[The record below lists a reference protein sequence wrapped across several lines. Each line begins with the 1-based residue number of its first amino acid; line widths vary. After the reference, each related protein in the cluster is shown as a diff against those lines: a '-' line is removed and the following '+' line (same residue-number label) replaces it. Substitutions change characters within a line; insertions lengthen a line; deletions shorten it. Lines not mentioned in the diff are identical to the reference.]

1 MTIVKVMLYTCF
13 IRIDI
18 KIIIL
23 YLISAISYADT
34 IFYSPNSPPAGFE
47 DLAAEQYTEVD
58 VFFGGHKITAVFA
71 RFSPGNFSF
80 DKPENLL
87 HAIPHAKNTQKLIQ
101 ALSGQLE
108 THSDLVCQKPRVP
121 KGCGHLQP
129 DIAGIIFNE
138 NQFSVDVFI
147 NSQFLDIIPL
157 NVGNYLPWPGETAGL
172 GGMINFN
179 GNLAGS
185 TQNEVRYDLGAKSI
199 LSYGLTHL
207 NIDMHVSGVK
217 GYQIESIVAER
228 DSRNWV
234 LRGGMLRNTPVRL
247 LSQKEILGVYFGSSL
262 KMRTDL
268 ERAYGNEVM
277 VFLPRRAMVSVFR
290 EERLLSSQMYEAGN
304 QMLDTQN
311 FPNGAYDI
319 NIVIDDPLLGEQQET
334 QFYSKATDIPPL
346 GSPSYFI
353 EAGVMRSDQRD
364 DILPKYSLEG
374 LVNIGGAMRF
384 TDTFGADI
392 GFLASQREQIFSFG
406 AVSLHRVLNSQLRLG
421 MIVTTQGDYGVEF
434 SGFGN
439 YQGLAANFSFRK
451 LLSDTDAARDQF
463 DLLPLSFTQAT
474 VNLGYII
481 WRLRFNLRANWQE
494 NYRPET
500 ESTAIYS
507 ITPSVGVQ
515 LLRYRGIDAFLNL
528 QHTFANNDN
537 LTLASLNIQY
547 SSQGRWSFL
556 GNIEAQHQHEQM
568 RYSGNLRAHWQDNDL
583 FPADLRAELGLKSQ
597 KDNYAL
603 QARGEYRGVY
613 GGGAAFVDYSILPR
627 DTNITNYGGNFN
639 FSVLAEQQGVALGGQ
654 YPEKSA
660 VIIDLRGSP
669 EGAGFDVEIIQV
681 SRRVSRNSRHFSVFV
696 GQANALPLRPYE
708 TYQIRLIAR
717 KDTFAEFDTSPRLIT
732 LYPGMIQRL
741 TWEVKQVYILITA
754 IVDENGLAVANA
766 RVEGAIE
773 PAFTDSSGFLQADV
787 EAQAKLVLTR
797 ESGGICLVQ
806 VPEVTEAM
814 NVVTL
819 KGLVCQPLN

>member
-1 MTIVKVMLYTCF
+1 M
-13 IRIDI
+13 
-18 KIIIL
+18 
-23 YLISAISYADT
+23 SHADT
-34 IFYSPNSPPAGFE
+34 VFYSPSSPPVGFE

-58 VFFGGHKITAVFA
+58 VFFGGQKITAVFA
-71 RFSPGNFSF
+71 RFSTEQFSF
-80 DKPENLL
+80 EEPEKILL
-87 HAIPHAKNTQKLIQ
+87 AIPHAKNTSVLIQ
-101 ALSGQLE
+101 ALSGQLDA
-108 THSDLVCQKPRVP
+108 HSELVCHKPRFP

-129 DIAGIIFNE
+129 EIAGIIFNE
-138 NQFSVDVFI
+138 NRFRVDVFI
-147 NSQFLDIIPL
+147 NPQFLDIIPL
-157 NVGNYLPWPGETAGL
+157 NVGHYLPWPDDAAGL

-185 TQNEVRYDLGAKSI
+185 TQNEVRYDLGARSI

-207 NIDMHVSGVK
+207 NIDMHVSGAK

-228 DSRNWV
+228 DSRDWV
-234 LRGGMLRNTPVRL
+234 LRGGMLRNAPVRL
-247 LSQKEILGVYFGSSL
+247 LSQKEILGVHFGSSL

-319 NIVIDDPLLGEQQET
+319 SIVIDDPLLGEQQET

-364 DILPKYSLEG
+364 DLIPKYSFEA

-384 TDTFGADI
+384 NDTLGADI
-392 GFLASQREQIFSFG
+392 GFLASQRDQIFSFG
-406 AVSLHRVLNSQLRLG
+406 AVSLHRLLNSQLRLG
-421 MIVTTQGDYGVEF
+421 MIVTAKGDYGIDF

-439 YQGLAANFSFRK
+439 YQGLSANFSFRK
-451 LLSDTDAARDQF
+451 LLSDIDAERDQF
-463 DLLPLSFTQAT
+463 DLLPLPFTQAT

-481 WRLRFNLRANWQE
+481 WRFRFNLRANWQE
-494 NYRPET
+494 NYRPT
-500 ESTAIYS
+500 GMSSIYS
-507 ITPSVGVQ
+507 ITPSVGIQ
-515 LLRYRGIDAFLNL
+515 LVRYRGIDAFLNL
-528 QHTFANNDN
+528 QHTFANDDS

-547 SSQGRWSFL
+547 SSQGPWSFF
-556 GNIEAQHQHEQM
+556 GNIEAQHHHSQM
-568 RYSGNLRAHWQDNDL
+568 RYSGNVHARWQDNDL
-583 FPADLRAELGLKSQ
+583 FPADLRADLGLKSQ

-613 GGGAAFVDYSILPR
+613 GGATAFVDYSILPK
-627 DTNITNYGGNFN
+627 DSNVTNYGGNFN

-669 EGAGFDVEIIQV
+669 KGAGFDVEIIQV
-681 SRRVSRNSRHFSVFV
+681 SRRVTRSSRNFSVFV
-696 GQANALPLRPYE
+696 GKANALPLRPYE

-741 TWEVKQVYILITA
+741 VWDVRQVYILITS
-754 IVDENGLAVANA
+754 IVDDSGLVVANA
-766 RVEGAIE
+766 KVEGAVE

-787 EAQAKLVLTR
+787 EAQAKLILTR
-797 ESGGICLVQ
+797 ESGSKCFVK
-806 VPEVTEAM
+806 VPEVSGDA
-814 NVVTL
+814 NIVTL
-819 KGLVCQPLN
+819 TELICHPLN